1 MRHENFLFYVYVMN
15 FSKKYEGMKKSF
27 PYFRLSFCIPP
38 FTTSVVIAAIPLHF
52 KIVFLYPSLETP
64 FEYINFLNFLFL
76 FFFFLQI
83 LIRKTNILLNYIQ
96 IIETN
101 IYTIL
106 SQGNTENTFLLFHF
120 TILIIIE
127 IIKSPFVFFEFSSM
141 EFSTNFRISVAY
153 KFHVCTRGGWNRTYY
168 VLVV

>member
-76 FFFFLQI
+76 YFFLQI
-83 LIRKTNILLNYIQ
+83 LVRKTNILLNHIQ

-106 SQGNTENTFLLFHF
+106 SQRNTENTFLLFHF

-127 IIKSPFVFFEFSSM
+127 IIKSLFVFFEFSSM

-153 KFHVCTRGGWNRTYY
+153 KFHVCTRGG
-168 VLVV
+168 

>member
-76 FFFFLQI
+76 YFFF
-83 LIRKTNILLNYIQ
+83 TN
-96 IIETN
+96 
-101 IYTIL
+101 
-106 SQGNTENTFLLFHF
+106 
-120 TILIIIE
+120 
-127 IIKSPFVFFEFSSM
+127 PSS
-141 EFSTNFRISVAY
+141 
-153 KFHVCTRGGWNRTYY
+153 
-168 VLVV
+168 

>member
-64 FEYINFLNFLFL
+64 FEYINFLNFF
-76 FFFFLQI
+76 FFFFLFYVSTFPLYDFNYYRDYQVAV
-83 LIRKTNILLNYIQ
+83 RLLRIFLDGIFDQFSYIGR
-96 IIETN
+96 
-101 IYTIL
+101 L
-106 SQGNTENTFLLFHF
+106 
-120 TILIIIE
+120 
-127 IIKSPFVFFEFSSM
+127 
-141 EFSTNFRISVAY
+141 
-153 KFHVCTRGGWNRTYY
+153 
-168 VLVV
+168 